1 MTPVSLSNAAQA
13 QLSLLL
19 EACALLLEIHKGAA
33 TLAFIGK
40 SNELLLM
47 SQLVVVMG

>member
-1 MTPVSLSNAAQA
+1 MTPISLSNAAQA

-19 EACALLLEIHKGAA
+19 EIEIHEGAA
-33 TLAFIGK
+33 TLALIGK

>member
-1 MTPVSLSNAAQA
+1 MTPISLSNAAQA

-19 EACALLLEIHKGAA
+19 EIHEGAA
-33 TLAFIGK
+33 TLALIGK